1 MIMVMVID
9 NPPPFRLR
17 RDAGEAG
24 EAVEAALVR
33 RRLPREAVSANTV
46 DGDPAKR

>member
-1 MIMVMVID
+1 MATDI
-9 NPPPFRLR
+9 PSPFRLR

-24 EAVEAALVR
+24 ETVETALIR
-33 RRLPREAVSANTV
+33 RRLPREAVSTNAI